1 MLMHTLKMYKQRHK
15 GKKKKNFT
23 LTVSQS
29 YTGAL
34 REYVLSAGCMRK
46 QSLQG
51 GIVFKLPLSGKSS
64 H

>member
-1 MLMHTLKMYKQRHK
+1 MLHANAYIKMYKQRHK
-15 GKKKKNFT
+15 GKKKNFT
-23 LTVSQS
+23 LAVSQS

-51 GIVFKLPLSGKSS
+51 GIVEVAPEWEV
-64 H
+64 